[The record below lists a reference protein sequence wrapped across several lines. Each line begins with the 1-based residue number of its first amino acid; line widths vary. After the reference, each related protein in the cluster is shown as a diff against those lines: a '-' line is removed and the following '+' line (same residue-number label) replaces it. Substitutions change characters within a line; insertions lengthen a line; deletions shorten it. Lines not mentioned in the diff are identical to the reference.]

1 MRRFVRQLRQA
12 AIEEKD
18 ARVFL
23 LYFTRKLC
31 DATLLKLL
39 SIKPDLLFEGE
50 KKNIFYKV
58 SKSILGKWK
67 LIQLILVKQIARIN
81 SSLP

>member
-1 MRRFVRQLRQA
+1 MWRFVRQLRQA

-18 ARVFL
+18 GRVFL

-39 SIKPDLLFEGE
+39 SMKPDLLFEGE
-50 KKNIFYKV
+50 KNHFTRLV
-58 SKSILGKWK
+58 SL
-67 LIQLILVKQIARIN
+67 L
-81 SSLP
+81 